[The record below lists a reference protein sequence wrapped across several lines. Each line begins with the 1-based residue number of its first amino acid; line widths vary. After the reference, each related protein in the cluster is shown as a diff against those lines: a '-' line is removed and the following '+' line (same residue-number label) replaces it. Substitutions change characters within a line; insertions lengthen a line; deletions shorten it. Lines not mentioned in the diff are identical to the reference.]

1 MMDLI
6 GKLNIDF
13 GKRKQPLGGRK
24 VFCIGRNKTGTT
36 SLQRAFE
43 DLGFR
48 VGDQRAAELLYD
60 KHYYKR
66 EFKPFIEY
74 CRSAQVFQDIP
85 FSCPYLFV
93 ALDQAFPGS
102 KFILSVR
109 RDADQWYSSITRFYA
124 KLWGTNG
131 ALPTADELKAAR
143 YMRPGF
149 AYELMKLYGTSDE
162 DPFHKPTLT
171 AHYDRYNAEVQAYF
185 AHRPEDLLVIDVGED
200 GSYRRFVEFLGISS
214 QFNAF
219 PWENKT

>member
-1 MMDLI
+1 MIDKIVRFGI
-6 GKLNIDF
+6 GSGMK
-13 GKRKQPLGGRK
+13 PLQGRK

-74 CRSAQVFQDIP
+74 CRSAQIFQDIP
-85 FSCPYLFV
+85 FSCPFLYV

-109 RDADQWYSSITRFYA
+109 KDADQWYSSITRFYS

-131 ALPTADELKAAR
+131 ALPTADQLKSAR

-149 AYELMKLYGTSDE
+149 AYELMKLYGTNDN
-162 DPFHKPTLT
+162 DLFHKPTLT
-171 AHYDRYNAEVQAYF
+171 AHYDRYNSEVKEYF
-185 AHRPEDLLVIDVGED
+185 AHRPSDLLVIDVGEA
-200 GSYRRFVEFLGISS
+200 GSYQRFIEFLGISS
-214 QFNAF
+214 PFNEF